1 MASNRIGRINEEIQ
15 RELSDLIRSLKDPR
29 VQTLLSI
36 TRVDTTPDL
45 RYSKIYIS
53 VLDEEKQK
61 DALRGLKS
69 AGGWLRRELGSSLQL
84 RYTPELVFE
93 LDDSLKY
100 GAHMFDLLSKLE
112 AEQKERQAM
121 TRLETAQMLREH
133 DNFIILTHRRP
144 DGDTTGCAAGLCL
157 GLRALG
163 KSAWVL
169 RNRQLTP
176 KLAPFAEGL
185 LTDTCPEDATVISV
199 DIASLGLFSFDAEA
213 LHLEERLCFAIDHHG
228 SNDLSVPK
236 LVEPDSAACG
246 EIILEL
252 LELLGVTLTRQMAE
266 ALYLAISTDTG
277 CFKYSNT
284 TAHTHAAAA
293 TLIAAG
299 AEVYPINKAFFDTK
313 SFARLKLEARLTDSI
328 ELYGGGIVGLCT
340 MPKSLLTELQISEDD
355 VDSISG
361 FARSIEGVE
370 IGIMIREVEDGGGK
384 ISLRTS
390 EHYNASELCKAL
402 GGGGHAAAAGATVPG
417 GITGA
422 RHAILSLLAQR
433 GIIRE
438 R

>member
-1 MASNRIGRINEEIQ
+1 
-15 RELSDLIRSLKDPR
+15 
-29 VQTLLSI
+29 
-36 TRVDTTPDL
+36 
-45 RYSKIYIS
+45 
-53 VLDEEKQK
+53 
-61 DALRGLKS
+61 
-69 AGGWLRRELGSSLQL
+69 
-84 RYTPELVFE
+84 
-93 LDDSLKY
+93 
-100 GAHMFDLLSKLE
+100 
-112 AEQKERQAM
+112 M
-121 TRLETAQMLREH
+121 TKLETANYFAAH

-144 DGDTTGCAAGLCL
+144 DGDTIGSAAGLCL
-157 GLRALG
+157 GLRAMG
-163 KSAWVL
+163 KQAWVL

-176 KLAPFAEGL
+176 KLSPFVEWL
-185 LTDTCPEDATVISV
+185 VTDTCPENAEIVSV
-199 DIASLGLFSFDAEA
+199 DIASLGLLSFDAEDLGLGGRIA
-213 LHLEERLCFAIDHHG
+213 FAVDHHG
-228 SNDLSVPK
+228 SNDLNVPK
-236 LVEPDSAACG
+236 LVQPESAACA

-252 LELLGVTLTRQMAE
+252 LEQLNVPLTKDMAQ
-266 ALYLAISTDTG
+266 ALYVGIATDTG

-284 TAHTHAAAA
+284 TEKTHEAAAK
-293 TLIAAG
+293 LIAAG
-299 AEVYPINKAFFDTK
+299 ADVYPINKAFFDTK

-340 MPKSLLTELQISEDD
+340 MPKALLTELHISEDD

-390 EHYNASELCKAL
+390 ENYNASDLCRAL

-417 GITGA
+417 GIPGA

>member
-1 MASNRIGRINEEIQ
+1 
-15 RELSDLIRSLKDPR
+15 
-29 VQTLLSI
+29 
-36 TRVDTTPDL
+36 
-45 RYSKIYIS
+45 
-53 VLDEEKQK
+53 
-61 DALRGLKS
+61 
-69 AGGWLRRELGSSLQL
+69 
-84 RYTPELVFE
+84 
-93 LDDSLKY
+93 
-100 GAHMFDLLSKLE
+100 
-112 AEQKERQAM
+112 M

-284 TAHTHAAAA
+284 SALTHRLAAACMDCGIPYA
-293 TLIAAG
+293 Q
-299 AEVYPINKAFFDTK
+299 INRTMFDIK
-313 SFARLKLEARLTDSI
+313 SRARI
-328 ELYGGGIVGLCT
+328 ELERLALQAITFHYHGRCAVMAITNDMIEKSKAGENDLEGL
-340 MPKSLLTELQISEDD
+340 PPIPRQ
-355 VDSISG
+355 
-361 FARSIEGVE
+361 IEGVWV
-370 IGIMIREVEDGGGK
+370 GVTLRQKADGSYK
-384 ISLRTS
+384 ISLRTGT
-390 EHYNASELCKAL
+390 HANAAEICRVF
-402 GGGGHAAAAGATVPG
+402 GGGGHPAAAGCTVNLPLSEAIDRVVAVIG
-417 GITGA
+417 DTVDGI
-422 RHAILSLLAQR
+422 RD
-433 GIIRE
+433 
-438 R
+438 

>member
-1 MASNRIGRINEEIQ
+1 
-15 RELSDLIRSLKDPR
+15 
-29 VQTLLSI
+29 
-36 TRVDTTPDL
+36 
-45 RYSKIYIS
+45 
-53 VLDEEKQK
+53 
-61 DALRGLKS
+61 
-69 AGGWLRRELGSSLQL
+69 
-84 RYTPELVFE
+84 
-93 LDDSLKY
+93 
-100 GAHMFDLLSKLE
+100 
-112 AEQKERQAM
+112 M
-121 TRLETAQMLREH
+121 TRAEFCAFARAH
-133 DNFIILTHRRP
+133 DNFVILTHRRP
-144 DGDTTGCAAGLCL
+144 DGDTIGSSAALCL
-157 GLRALG
+157 ALRALG
-163 KSAWVL
+163 KTAWLL
-169 RNRQLTP
+169 RNPQFTP
-176 KLAPFAEGL
+176 RFAAVLEGL
-185 LTDTCPEDATVISV
+185 VCEDVPDEATVVSV
-199 DIASLGLFSFDAEA
+199 DVAAPDLLPIGREGLAEQVQ
-213 LHLEERLCFAIDHHG
+213 LVIDHHAR
-228 SNDLSVPK
+228 SSVSAERR
-236 LVEPDSAACG
+236 LVEAERAACG
-246 EIILEL
+246 EIIFGL

>member
-1 MASNRIGRINEEIQ
+1 
-15 RELSDLIRSLKDPR
+15 
-29 VQTLLSI
+29 
-36 TRVDTTPDL
+36 
-45 RYSKIYIS
+45 
-53 VLDEEKQK
+53 
-61 DALRGLKS
+61 
-69 AGGWLRRELGSSLQL
+69 
-84 RYTPELVFE
+84 
-93 LDDSLKY
+93 
-100 GAHMFDLLSKLE
+100 
-112 AEQKERQAM
+112 M

-228 SNDLSVPK
+228 SNDLSIPK

>member
-1 MASNRIGRINEEIQ
+1 
-15 RELSDLIRSLKDPR
+15 
-29 VQTLLSI
+29 
-36 TRVDTTPDL
+36 
-45 RYSKIYIS
+45 
-53 VLDEEKQK
+53 
-61 DALRGLKS
+61 
-69 AGGWLRRELGSSLQL
+69 
-84 RYTPELVFE
+84 
-93 LDDSLKY
+93 
-100 GAHMFDLLSKLE
+100 
-112 AEQKERQAM
+112 M

-293 TLIAAG
+293 NA
-299 AEVYPINKAFFDTK
+299 DC
-313 SFARLKLEARLTDSI
+313 RRR
-328 ELYGGGIVGLCT
+328 GGL
-340 MPKSLLTELQISEDD
+340 SHQQ
-355 VDSISG
+355 
-361 FARSIEGVE
+361 GVFRHE
-370 IGIMIREVEDGGGK
+370 
-384 ISLRTS
+384 
-390 EHYNASELCKAL
+390 ELC
-402 GGGGHAAAAGATVPG
+402 PPDSW
-417 GITGA
+417 
-422 RHAILSLLAQR
+422 RR
-433 GIIRE
+433 G
-438 R
+438 

>member
-1 MASNRIGRINEEIQ
+1 
-15 RELSDLIRSLKDPR
+15 
-29 VQTLLSI
+29 
-36 TRVDTTPDL
+36 
-45 RYSKIYIS
+45 
-53 VLDEEKQK
+53 
-61 DALRGLKS
+61 
-69 AGGWLRRELGSSLQL
+69 
-84 RYTPELVFE
+84 
-93 LDDSLKY
+93 
-100 GAHMFDLLSKLE
+100 
-112 AEQKERQAM
+112 M

-252 LELLGVTLTRQMAE
+252 LELLGVTLTRQMAD

-277 CFKYSNT
+277 CFK
-284 TAHTHAAAA
+284 
-293 TLIAAG
+293 
-299 AEVYPINKAFFDTK
+299 
-313 SFARLKLEARLTDSI
+313 
-328 ELYGGGIVGLCT
+328 
-340 MPKSLLTELQISEDD
+340 
-355 VDSISG
+355 
-361 FARSIEGVE
+361 
-370 IGIMIREVEDGGGK
+370 
-384 ISLRTS
+384 
-390 EHYNASELCKAL
+390 
-402 GGGGHAAAAGATVPG
+402 
-417 GITGA
+417 
-422 RHAILSLLAQR
+422 
-433 GIIRE
+433 
-438 R
+438 